1 MDSIGSDL
9 FIRIARF
16 NIIIPPFQ
24 PMTMTMDGDEEPTWA
39 SSAPAAEQAS
49 TGAPSSSVSAGLA
62 DTTKASSKVAKDNIA
77 GSILG
82 SMNATKK
89 TKEITAAAAAANQGE
104 EQDLTKTILFMRVLN
119 MGAAVLLV
127 TCSVSFCSR
136 GRQYF
141 QH

>member
-1 MDSIGSDL
+1 MDSIGSDW
-9 FIRIARF
+9 FRF
-16 NIIIPPFQ
+16 KIIPFQ
-24 PMTMTMDGDEEPTWA
+24 PMNMTMDGDEEPTWA

-89 TKEITAAAAAANQGE
+89 TKEITAAAAAAANQGE

-127 TCSVSFCSR
+127 TCSVSFCSM
-136 GRQYF
+136 
-141 QH
+141 